1 MKATNGCLFE
11 YNYSGSQSQN
21 ALYTTIAA
29 STSISDHK
37 RTLGDPRSTEEIL
50 ADELPI
56 PEEPDALEKAAIRLH
71 AFTQTHT
78 MALIHKYTPVKMAA
92 FVIKQHKFGQLE
104 RFL

>member
-1 MKATNGCLFE
+1 MKATNGCLLE

-21 ALYTTIAA
+21 ALYTTITAC
-29 STSISDHK
+29 TSISDHK

-71 AFTQTHT
+71 AFTQKRIQW
-78 MALIHKYTPVKMAA
+78 L
-92 FVIKQHKFGQLE
+92 
-104 RFL
+104 